1 MVGTKHK
8 PKPYG
13 ELGKLL
19 DTLARS
25 RDVRGPYN
33 IAVYLSDA
41 TNHEVSGQSVSKY
54 LFGTNEPKQAFI
66 VAFADAFELTEQ
78 ERLELAWTY
87 AFGFWHQD
95 KVFAIK
101 VTAPRESLR
110 R

>member
-1 MVGTKHK
+1 MTGTQHK
-8 PKPYG
+8 PQPYC

-33 IAVYLSDA
+33 IAAYLSEVTD
-41 TNHEVSGQSVSKY
+41 HEVSGQSVSKY
-54 LFGTNEPKQAFI
+54 LFGINEPKRAFI
-66 VAFADAFELTEQ
+66 VAFAEAFELAEQ

-101 VTAPRESLR
+101 PAAPRDSLR

>member
-1 MVGTKHK
+1 MVGSRHK
-8 PKPYG
+8 PKPYC

-25 RDVRGPYN
+25 RDIRGPYN
-33 IAVYLSDA
+33 IAAYLSEV
-41 TNHEVSGQSVSKY
+41 TEHEVSGQSVSKY
-54 LFGTNEPKQAFI
+54 LFGINEPKQAFI

-78 ERLELAWTY
+78 ERLELAWAY

-95 KVFAIK
+95 KVFVTK
-101 VTAPRESLR
+101 VAAPRERLR